1 MNKCNKEVFG
11 IVKIMKIIV
20 HIAALYALLLIG
32 NWIQDILSLSIPGS
46 VIGMLLLFFLL
57 KLKIIKF
64 AWIKEG
70 TQLILNHLTLFF
82 IPVTIGFINYLEL
95 FTGRGILLLLTAL
108 FSTALVMGL
117 SGAISQRLASRKE
130 TQHD

>member
-130 TQHD
+130 AQHD

>member
-1 MNKCNKEVFG
+1 
-11 IVKIMKIIV
+11 MKIIV

-57 KLKIIKF
+57 KLKVIKF

-130 TQHD
+130 AQHD

>member
-57 KLKIIKF
+57 KLKVIKF

-130 TQHD
+130 AQHD

>member
-1 MNKCNKEVFG
+1 M
-11 IVKIMKIIV
+11 KIMKIIV

-57 KLKIIKF
+57 KLKVIKF

-130 TQHD
+130 AQHD

>member
-1 MNKCNKEVFG
+1 M
-11 IVKIMKIIV
+11 KIMKIIV

-130 TQHD
+130 AQHD

>member
-1 MNKCNKEVFG
+1 M
-11 IVKIMKIIV
+11 KIMKIIV